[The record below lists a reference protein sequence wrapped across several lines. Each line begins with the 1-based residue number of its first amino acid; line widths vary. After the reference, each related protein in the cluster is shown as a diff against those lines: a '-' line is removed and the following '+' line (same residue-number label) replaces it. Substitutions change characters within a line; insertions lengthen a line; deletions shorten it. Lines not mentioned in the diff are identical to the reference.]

1 MIGKLKGLVD
11 GFGDD
16 FVHVDVN
23 GVVYEVFCS
32 AKTMASMPQVGH
44 ASVVHIETIVREDM
58 IRLYGF
64 FTEAEK
70 AWFTT
75 LMTVQGVGS
84 RVALA
89 ILSVLTPSELAS
101 AIALQ
106 DKAMVGRAN
115 GVGPKLAVRIITELK
130 GKAPAGAIDAGVL
143 GLQAALGEGV
153 AAEVGSLHFLL
164 EGFYRDRD
172 RTVHELGFYY
182 EVALPDAFPFR
193 VGEVCH
199 RVEDGGVMLEFLW
212 VPWDEAGLNEASL
225 YPVILRDRLAELPAT
240 TTHLIV
246 SEL

>member
-32 AKTMASMPQVGH
+32 AKTLAALPQVGH
-44 ASVVHIETIVREDM
+44 AAVIHTDMIVREDM

-89 ILSVLTPSELAS
+89 ILSVLTPSELAT

-115 GVGPKLAVRIITELK
+115 GVGPKLAVRIVTELK
-130 GKAPAGAIDAGVL
+130 GKAPAVGAIDAGVL
-143 GLQAALGEGV
+143 GLQAALGEGAAAGNVTDAVSALTNLGYSSAQASAAV
-153 AAEVGSLHFLL
+153 ARVVGR
-164 EGFYRDRD
+164 EGDSVATDKLIRLGLR
-172 RTVHELGFYY
+172 EL
-182 EVALPDAFPFR
+182 
-193 VGEVCH
+193 
-199 RVEDGGVMLEFLW
+199 
-212 VPWDEAGLNEASL
+212 S
-225 YPVILRDRLAELPAT
+225 
-240 TTHLIV
+240 
-246 SEL
+246 S

>member
-16 FVHVDVN
+16 HVHLDVN
-23 GVVYEVFCS
+23 GVVYETFCS
-32 AKTMASMPQVGH
+32 AKTLAALPQVGH
-44 ASVVHIETIVREDM
+44 AAVIHTEMIVREDM

-70 AWFTT
+70 AWFGT

-115 GVGPKLAVRIITELK
+115 GVGPKLAVRIVTELK
-130 GKAPAGAIDAGVL
+130 GKAPAAGVIDAGVL

-153 AAEVGSLHFLL
+153 AAGNVADAVSALTNLGYSSAQASAAVARVVSR
-164 EGFYRDRD
+164 EGDDVATDKLIRLGLR
-172 RTVHELGFYY
+172 EL
-182 EVALPDAFPFR
+182 
-193 VGEVCH
+193 
-199 RVEDGGVMLEFLW
+199 
-212 VPWDEAGLNEASL
+212 S
-225 YPVILRDRLAELPAT
+225 
-240 TTHLIV
+240 
-246 SEL
+246 S